1 MLQPIRFSLHSVCA
15 MLTLDD
21 AFETVASGASPKAVI
36 AGLSQIAAQ
45 IGYDHVALAYAQPAV
60 RREPMTAMT
69 TYPDAWVKECMHLP
83 EQLIALDPI
92 LQHLGSKVRPL
103 VWDHHTYAESK
114 TTRIY
119 DAFSAYGLG
128 SGMTVNVRGA
138 TGDSLSLGFTCAAT
152 KSEQPVTMLAE
163 LGALC
168 LAATA
173 TYHAFSRFAAQ
184 PVAGEPVKLT
194 PRELEL
200 LRWSRCGKTA
210 WESSSILGISQ
221 ATAQFHIKNAIGKL
235 GAVSKQQAVLRALE
249 LRLIE

>member
-1 MLQPIRFSLHSVCA
+1 MLS
-15 MLTLDD
+15 LDD
-21 AFETVASGASPKAVI
+21 AFETVAAGDCPQHVMS
-36 AGLSQIAAQ
+36 GLSHIAAH

-60 RREPMTAMT
+60 RGAPMTAMT
-69 TYPDAWVKECMHLP
+69 TYPDAWVKECMRLP

-92 LQHLGSKVRPL
+92 LHHLSTQVRPL
-103 VWDHHTYAESK
+103 VWDQRAYADAK
-114 TTRIY
+114 TPQIY
-119 DAFSAYGLG
+119 EAFSAYGLG

-138 TGDSLSLGFTCAAT
+138 GGDSLSLGFTCAAT
-152 KSEQPVTMLAE
+152 KTGQPTTMLAE

-173 TYHAFSRFAAQ
+173 TCHAFSRFLAKRV
-184 PVAGEPVKLT
+184 VAEPVKLT

-221 ATAQFHIKNAIGKL
+221 ATAQFHIKNAITKL